1 MSTKTRI
8 KNPNLNHLVG
18 PIFHGV
24 NRRFVLALEN
34 DGQRTTSKK
43 HYLLNV
49 GIKDYN
55 VMIDGKD
62 FPDQP
67 VKDDKTTIATD
78 QGDDYTTSSLLGY
91 YYFKYYYKMIA
102 I

>member
-1 MSTKTRI
+1 
-8 KNPNLNHLVG
+8 
-18 PIFHGV
+18 
-24 NRRFVLALEN
+24 
-34 DGQRTTSKK
+34 
-43 HYLLNV
+43 
-49 GIKDYN
+49 
-55 VMIDGKD
+55 MIDGKD

-78 QGDDYTTSSLLGY
+78 QGDDYTTSCLLGY